1 MSENAT
7 LLGTLNRLLKQP
19 NATAGAI
26 ARGETASVANFLAG
40 ALACFAIYGLA
51 AGFFQGDQQIVMA
64 ALKVPIIVFGTA
76 LLCLPSFYV
85 FTSLAGSE
93 LSVSRTIGIL
103 AGFCAVLGL
112 LMTGMIPI
120 SLMRAIISVTSL
132 LTLELIM
139 AAVLP
144 ARESGPLDWPGGGDR
159 HGTADHARLAGV
171 RSRPVGGDERRSGGP
186 ALCRPAASLR
196 AGRGLGAELPGR
208 PGPLRLRLLGRGDP
222 NLPEH

>member
-120 SLMRAIISVTSL
+120 AWLFSVGTESIHIVFWMH
-132 LTLELIM
+132 LIM
-139 AAVLP
+139 WLAALVF
-144 ARESGPLDWPGGGDR
+144 ARNYLRDAFP
-159 HGTADHARLAGV
+159 T
-171 RSRPVGGDERRSGGP
+171 RPQRR
-186 ALCRPAASLR
+186 A
-196 AGRGLGAELPGR
+196 
-208 PGPLRLRLLGRGDP
+208 LRLWIFLFILVSFQMATHLRPILWRDSGEGFFTAGKMSFV
-222 NLPEH
+222 EHFRAMNAAAFPPR